1 MLFSIGQRE
10 DPVLAYNFT
19 ISLLDSSSSLAQAVT
34 TIAITSVVDEPVG
47 GFNECS
53 GLEMSLEVESQ
64 MVGGVNGTVLK
75 FPTRVKW
82 EKLVLKSG
90 LTRGTVLWDW
100 FYGFVEGNVQRKDG
114 LIMLHNEKQEVH
126 TVWGFTRGLP
136 VRYQGP
142 QLNAQQSNVAFETIE
157 IEHEGLYQLPGA
169 SGLASAIR
177 GAVEGVA
184 SLF

>member
-1 MLFSIGQRE
+1 MLFSIGKRE

-19 ISLLDSSSSLAQAVT
+19 ISLLNSSSSLAKAVT
-34 TIAITSVVDEPVG
+34 TIAIGSVIDEPVG

-53 GLEMSLEVESQ
+53 GLEMSLEVEEYNE
-64 MVGGVNGTVLK
+64 GGNNGTVLK
-75 FPTRVKW
+75 FPSFVKW
-82 EKLVLKSG
+82 QKLVLKSG

-100 FYGFVEGNVQRKDG
+100 FYGFVEGKVQRKDG
-114 LIMLHNEKQEVH
+114 LITLHNEKHEAH
-126 TVWGFTRGLP
+126 TVWGFKRGLP

-142 QLNAQQSNVAFETIE
+142 QLNAQQSNVAFESIE

-169 SGLASAIR
+169 SGLSQAVSSA
-177 GAVEGVA
+177 AEGIA